1 MNIDLPA
8 FELPFFAALLLLLVL
23 ARFFGEL
30 FERMGQ
36 PAMIGEIIAGII
48 LGPSVLNFI
57 HRTEEL
63 KVISDLGVFLLVILA
78 GLEINFDDILK
89 SIRGRN
95 IFVSLLAFF
104 IPIGSGFLVGQAFHQ
119 PVMTTVFIGLCVA
132 ITALPVS
139 IRILMDLGRLNST
152 IGQKIISAAI
162 FDDVLALTILGVL
175 LDFKDLESSY
185 AEVTKMTIWTILK
198 LLLFVSVIVGT
209 YKLIQHFAKRE
220 NFLETQLDKLI
231 SVLRGKESLFAL
243 LFVFILIFATLTES
257 IGLHF
262 IIGSFFASMLLSKSL
277 IGEKNLQTFHK
288 TTNSMAMGFLA
299 PIFFAGIG
307 LEFKLGSIQNI
318 VLLLAILGVSFASK
332 IIGGYIGGRVSLMSH
347 RQSLTLAYGLN
358 ARGIMELVIAN
369 IAFREGFINVE
380 IFSMLV
386 IMGLVTTLS
395 TPFLLKYSFKSLDR
409 KEASWENLDP
419 LFGCIS

>member
-1 MNIDLPA
+1 MQLDLPA

-30 FERMGQ
+30 FERMRQ

-95 IFVSLLAFF
+95 IFVSILAFL

-139 IRILMDLGRLNST
+139 IRILMDLGKLHT
-152 IGQKIISAAI
+152 DIGQKIISVAI
-162 FDDVLALTILGVL
+162 FDDVLALTILGIL
-175 LDFKDLESSY
+175 LDFKDLDSTYS
-185 AEVTKMTIWTILK
+185 EVTKMTIWTILK
-198 LLLFVSVIVGT
+198 LLLFVSVIIGT

-262 IIGSFFASMLLSKSL
+262 IIGSFFASMLLSKKL
-277 IGEKNLQTFHK
+277 IGEKNLATFHK

-307 LEFKLGSIQNI
+307 LEFKLGSINNI
-318 VLLLAILGVSFASK
+318 LLLVAILAVSFLSK
-332 IIGGYIGGRVSLMSH
+332 IIGGYIGGRISLLSH
-347 RQSLTLAYGLN
+347 RKSLTLAYGMN

-369 IAFREGFINVE
+369 IAYREGFINVE
-380 IFSMLV
+380 VFSMLV

-395 TPFLLKYSFKSLDR
+395 TPFLLKYSFKRLE
-409 KEASWENLDP
+409 KTEVT
-419 LFGCIS
+419 